1 MTKLI
6 AKDTPMRKL
15 VLPADAVRTET
26 WHGRERLVVSPDALR
41 TLAAEAFHDVAFY
54 LRPRH
59 LDMLAAILD
68 DAEASEND
76 RYVAAS
82 LIRNA
87 VIAAEGEFPLC
98 QDTGTAT
105 IIAKR
110 GGDVIVD
117 GDDTEALMT
126 GVADAYRLSALR
138 YSQIAP
144 LSMFEE
150 VNTRTNLP
158 PQIDIGWAS
167 GNEYQ
172 LLFLA
177 KGGGS
182 ANKTGLFQESKA
194 LLSEEK
200 LEAFLREKIE
210 ALGVAAC
217 PPYRLVAVIGGT
229 SPEFNL
235 KMLKLAS
242 AGALDHLPPAGS
254 TEGIPFRDRHWED
267 RVMAI
272 ARASGLGAQFGGKW
286 LALEARVIRL
296 ARHAGS
302 CPVSVGVSCSADRN
316 ILGRIGPAGVF
327 LEELDRNP
335 ARLLPKTRRVSAAAP
350 TAVDLT
356 RPMAEIRAQLG
367 ALRVGSLVLL
377 SGPMVVARDIAHAR
391 LKRMLDDGE
400 PLPELFLKHPVYYAG
415 PAKTPDGHVI
425 GSFGPTTAQRM
436 DSYVDA
442 FMSRGASLVMLAK
455 GNRSAGVTAACRTH
469 GGFYLGTIGGAA
481 ALIAK
486 EHIVSSRVAAFE
498 DLGMEA
504 MFEIVVRD
512 MPAFLLVDDK
522 GSSFYDA
529 IRCR

>member
-6 AKDTPMRKL
+6 AKDTPMRRL
-15 VLPADAVRTET
+15 AMPPDSVRTET
-26 WHGRERLVVSPDALR
+26 WHGRERLLVSPDALR
-41 TLAAEAFHDVAFY
+41 TLAAEAFHDVSFY

-59 LDMLAAILD
+59 LEMLAAILD
-68 DAEASEND
+68 DAGASEND

-82 LIRNA
+82 LIKNA
-87 VIAAEGEFPLC
+87 VIASAGALPIC

-117 GDDTEALMT
+117 GDDVDALT
-126 GVADAYRLSALR
+126 AGVGETYRREALR

-158 PQIDIGWAS
+158 PQIEIGWAP

-172 LLFLA
+172 FLFMA

-194 LLSEEK
+194 LLTEAT
-200 LEAFLREKIE
+200 LEAFLREKID

-217 PPYRLVAVIGGT
+217 PPYRLIAVIGGT

-242 AGALDHLPPAGS
+242 AGALDHLPPSGS
-254 TEGIPFRDRHWED
+254 PDGIPFRDRHWED

-272 ARASGLGAQFGGKW
+272 ARTSGLGAQFGGRW

-296 ARHAGS
+296 SRHAGS
-302 CPVSVGVSCSADRN
+302 CPVSIGVSCSADRN
-316 ILGRIGPAGVF
+316 ILGRISPAGVF

-335 ARLLPKTRRVSAAAP
+335 ARLLPNIRRVAPAAATP
-350 TAVDLT
+350 IDLT
-356 RPMAEIRAQLG
+356 RPMSEIQAQLG
-367 ALRVGSLVLL
+367 TLRVGSLVLL
-377 SGPMVVARDIAHAR
+377 SGPLVVARDIAHAR
-391 LKRMLDDGE
+391 LKQMLDDGE
-400 PLPELFLKHPVYYAG
+400 PLPELFMKHPVYYAG
-415 PAKTPDGHVI
+415 PAKTPDDHVI

-455 GNRSAGVTAACRTH
+455 GNRSPGVTAACRAH

-486 EHIVSSRVAAFE
+486 EHIVSSRTVAFE
-498 DLGMEA
+498 ELGMEA

-522 GSSFYDA
+522 GASFYDTL
-529 IRCR
+529 RCR

>member
-1 MTKLI
+1 
-6 AKDTPMRKL
+6 
-15 VLPADAVRTET
+15 
-26 WHGRERLVVSPDALR
+26 
-41 TLAAEAFHDVAFY
+41 
-54 LRPRH
+54 
-59 LDMLAAILD
+59 
-68 DAEASEND
+68 
-76 RYVAAS
+76 
-82 LIRNA
+82 
-87 VIAAEGEFPLC
+87 
-98 QDTGTAT
+98 
-105 IIAKR
+105 
-110 GGDVIVD
+110 
-117 GDDTEALMT
+117 
-126 GVADAYRLSALR
+126 
-138 YSQIAP
+138 
-144 LSMFEE
+144 
-150 VNTRTNLP
+150 
-158 PQIDIGWAS
+158 
-167 GNEYQ
+167 
-172 LLFLA
+172 
-177 KGGGS
+177 
-182 ANKTGLFQESKA
+182 
-194 LLSEEK
+194 
-200 LEAFLREKIE
+200 
-210 ALGVAAC
+210 VAAC

-254 TEGIPFRDRHWED
+254 TEGIPFRDRSWEN

-272 ARASGLGAQFGGKW
+272 ARTSGLGAQFGGKW

-316 ILGRIGPAGVF
+316 ILGRISPAGVF
-327 LEELDRNP
+327 LEDLDRNP
-335 ARLLPKTRRVSAAAP
+335 ARLLPKIQRIASTAP

-367 ALRVGSLVLL
+367 TLRVGSLVLL
-377 SGPMVVARDIAHAR
+377 SGPLVVARDIAHAR

-400 PLPELFLKHPVYYAG
+400 PLPEIFLKYPVYYAG
-415 PAKTPDGHVI
+415 PAKTPNGHVI

-436 DSYVDA
+436 DSYVDG

-529 IRCR
+529 IRCS

>member
-1 MTKLI
+1 MNKLI
-6 AKDTPMRKL
+6 AKDTPMRRL
-15 VLPADAVRTET
+15 DLPADFVRTEN
-26 WHGRERLVVSPDALR
+26 WRGRNRLLVSPEALKA
-41 TLAAEAFHDVAFY
+41 LAAEAFHDVSFY

-68 DAEASEND
+68 DADASDND
-76 RYVAAS
+76 RYISSS

-87 VIAAEGEFPLC
+87 IIAAAGALPIC

-105 IIAKR
+105 GIAKR
-110 GGDVIVD
+110 GSDVVVD
-117 GDDTEALMT
+117 GDDVEALT
-126 GVADAYRLSALR
+126 AGIAETYRRDALR

-150 VNTRTNLP
+150 VNTCSNLP
-158 PQIDIGWAS
+158 PQIDISWAP
-167 GNEYQ
+167 GDEYQ
-172 LLFLA
+172 FLFMA

-194 LLSEEK
+194 LLNEAR

-242 AGALDHLPPAGS
+242 AAALDQLPPSGTS
-254 TEGIPFRDRHWED
+254 EGTAYRDRHWEE
-267 RVMAI
+267 RVMEL
-272 ARASGLGAQFGGKW
+272 ARKSGLGAQFGGKW

-296 ARHAGS
+296 PRHAGS

-316 ILGRIGPAGVF
+316 VLGRISADGVF
-327 LEELDRNP
+327 IEALDRNP
-335 ARLLPKTRRVSAAAP
+335 ERLLPKIQRVAAAAA
-350 TAVDLT
+350 THIDLA
-356 RPMAEIRAQLG
+356 RPMPEIQAQLG
-367 ALRVGSLVLL
+367 RLRVGSLALL
-377 SGPMVVARDIAHAR
+377 SGPLIVARDIAHAR
-391 LKRMLDDGE
+391 LKQLLDDGR
-400 PLPELFLKHPVYYAG
+400 PLPELFSKHPVYYAG

-436 DSYVDA
+436 DTYAES

-455 GNRSAGVTAACRTH
+455 GNRAPAVTAACRAH

-498 DLGMEA
+498 ELGMEA

-522 GSSFYDA
+522 GDSFYDTL
-529 IRCR
+529 RCR

>member
-1 MTKLI
+1 MNKMI

-15 VLPADAVRTET
+15 EVPAGAIRVEA
-26 WHGRERLVVSPDALR
+26 WQGREQLVVSPEALR
-41 TLAAEAFHDVAFY
+41 ILAAEAFHDVSFH
-54 LRPRH
+54 LRARH
-59 LDMLAAILD
+59 LDMLATILD
-68 DAEASEND
+68 DPEASEND

-87 VIAAEGEFPLC
+87 VIAAAGALPIC

-105 IIAKR
+105 VIAKR
-110 GGDVIVD
+110 GGNVVVD
-117 GDDTEALMT
+117 GDDAEALTT
-126 GVADAYRLSALR
+126 GIAETYRRDALR

-144 LSMFEE
+144 LSMFDE
-150 VNTRTNLP
+150 VNTRSNLP
-158 PQIDIGWAS
+158 PQIDIAWAP

-172 LLFLA
+172 FLFMA

-182 ANKTGLFQESKA
+182 ANKTSLFQESKA
-194 LLSEEK
+194 LLNDER

-242 AGALDHLPPAGS
+242 AGALDQLPPAG
-254 TEGIPFRDRHWED
+254 TADGTPYRDRQWEE
-267 RVMAI
+267 RVMRI
-272 ARASGLGAQFGGKW
+272 ARSSGLGAQFGGRW

-296 ARHAGS
+296 PRHAGS

-316 ILGRIGPAGVF
+316 VLGRITADGVF
-327 LEELDRNP
+327 LEELDHNP
-335 ARLLPKTRRVSAAAP
+335 ARLLPKIQRVAAAAAVP
-350 TAVDLT
+350 VDLN
-356 RPMAEIRAQLG
+356 RPMAENQAALG
-367 ALRVGSLVLL
+367 GLRVGSLVLL
-377 SGPMVVARDIAHAR
+377 SGPLVVARDIAHAR
-391 LKRMLDDGE
+391 LKQMLDDGK
-400 PLPELFLKHPVYYAG
+400 PLPEIFSKYPVYYAG

-442 FMSRGASLVMLAK
+442 FMARGASLVMLAK
-455 GNRSAGVTAACRTH
+455 GNRSPAVTAACRTH

-522 GSSFYDA
+522 GASFYDTL
-529 IRCR
+529 RCR